1 MSEHHHH
8 HHHDHDQSHDHT
20 HEVVPALPVDTGS
33 RALEE
38 ALRSSFF
45 IVKVVMG
52 ILFVVFIFSGMKTV
66 GPQEKAVI
74 LRFGKP
80 LGTGAEQLLGPGLH
94 WAFPYPIDEVVPIQ
108 IGQIQSVT
116 SSVGWYAT
124 TAAAEAA
131 GTEPPPGPSLNPAID
146 GYTITGDG
154 NVLHARATLRYRIT
168 DPLTYQFNFTSASNI
183 VQNLLNNALNYAAA
197 RTTVDSALLNNA
209 GFKERVLARVN
220 EQIDTLKLGITLEPS
235 DVRVIPPR
243 FVKTDFEAVL
253 AAEQDRSKAVLAAQG
268 YAATNVLAA
277 QAEANSLV
285 NAAQAQRVSA
295 VQSVSA
301 EASAFTSQLPQYQ
314 VNPELFRQRLLTET
328 WARILAGKSD
338 KFFLPERADGNP
350 SELRLQLSREPQK
363 AKTTANP

>member
-8 HHHDHDQSHDHT
+8 HDHDPKAA
-20 HEVVPALPVDTGS
+20 PALPVDTGS

-45 IVKVVMG
+45 IVKAVMG
-52 ILFVVFIFSGMKTV
+52 ILLIAFIFSGMKTV

-80 LGTGAEQLLGPGLH
+80 LGAGAEQLLGPGLH

-108 IGQIQSVT
+108 VGQIQTVT

-124 TAAAEAA
+124 TPAMEAA
-131 GTEPPPGPSLNPAID
+131 GMEPPAGPSLNPAID

-168 DPLTYQFNFTSASNI
+168 DPLAYQFNFTSVSNI
-183 VQNLLNNALNYAAA
+183 VQNLLNNALVFAAA
-197 RTTVDSALLNNA
+197 RITVDSALLNNA

-220 EQIDTLKLGITLEPS
+220 EQIDALKLGVTLEPS
-235 DVRVIPPR
+235 DVKVIPPR

-268 YAATNVLAA
+268 YAETTVRSAE
-277 QAEANSLV
+277 AEANSLL
-285 NAAQAQRVSA
+285 NSAEAQRVSA

-301 EASAFTSQLPQYQ
+301 EASSFTSQLPQYQ

-350 SELRLQLSREPQK
+350 SELRLLLSREPQK
-363 AKTTANP
+363 AKPTANP